1 MTQGRMTNG
10 NINQFLIASNLGN
23 AGEIEG
29 AGTLCHEAA
38 RMPGPGLRVA
48 ETEAAGLDEV
58 QAWWLLQAS
67 EEGSSQTQSA
77 GSIVAPGRHRTHN
90 AA

>member
-10 NINQFLIASNLGN
+10 NICHFLIASNLGN

-38 RMPGPGLRVA
+38 HTPGPGLRVA

-67 EEGSSQTQSA
+67 EDRSSQT
-77 GSIVAPGRHRTHN
+77 
-90 AA
+90 